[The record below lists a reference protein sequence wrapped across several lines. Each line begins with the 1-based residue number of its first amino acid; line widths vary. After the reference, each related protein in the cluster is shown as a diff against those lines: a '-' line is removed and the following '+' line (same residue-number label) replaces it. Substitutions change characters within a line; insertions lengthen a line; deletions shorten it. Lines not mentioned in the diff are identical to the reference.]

1 MTPSPVRPTSTHLI
15 PWIVAVGFAVLTAV
29 TYRHPVASPFL
40 FDDHPAIVANP
51 SIRDLGDLGAVLWP
65 SLPGGVTTS
74 GRPIGNLSFAID
86 YALWGLDPGAFRLTN
101 QVILCLSAFG
111 LFALVRSTLPLT
123 PLGRARPQATDLVAI
138 AIAAIWLVH
147 PLQTSVVS
155 SIVQRVE
162 SLCALF
168 YLMTLLAFVRSLG
181 SRRERLW
188 QAVSVGACLLGM
200 GTKEVMVTAP
210 VMVFFFDRTFLAGSF
225 AAAWR
230 SRRGYYLS
238 LAATWLLLAV
248 LVASTGGRGETA
260 GLGTIVSPWIYIIT
274 QGEVIL
280 RYVGLTFWPTG
291 LVFDYG
297 VGTVETFGEAAWSVA
312 LVAGMIA
319 ATIWALWRHP
329 MVGFVGLWFF
339 GILAPSSSV
348 VPIATQTMAEHRMHL
363 ALAAPIVAVVL
374 ALARWV
380 PIRLGVGVCCGV
392 VVVAASLQT
401 ARRTQDYASEIMIW
415 SDTVTKRPEN
425 GRARINLSIALAD
438 ARHFEEALV
447 QLDAALVNDPM
458 LTDAY
463 YHRGR
468 LLSQLGRTEAAVSD
482 YQQAIRLHPAHA
494 AAWNNLGRLRAERKD
509 PRDAEALFRR
519 AIGADSGYAEAHA
532 NLSLALLEQGRT
544 AEAIAA
550 ARTAVRLKPD
560 WAEGL
565 FRLGNALR
573 EGGQTVESR
582 QAYERAIASDPRHGE
597 AHQNLGNLRIEAG
610 QFMEALEHFRAALA
624 AEPALVAARRN
635 AVLILARA
643 GNLQA
648 ALVLAEQGLVI
659 RPGDPALA
667 ELAEDL
673 RREIR

>member
-1 MTPSPVRPTSTHLI
+1 MTPPPVRPTPAHLI
-15 PWIVAVGFAVLTAV
+15 PWIVAVGLAVLAAA

-111 LFALVRSTLPLT
+111 LFALVRSILPLT
-123 PLGRARPQATDLVAI
+123 PLGRARPQATDLAAI

-260 GLGTIVSPWIYIIT
+260 GLGTSVSPWIYILT
-274 QGEVIL
+274 QGEAIL
-280 RYVGLTFWPTG
+280 RYLGLTFWPTG

-297 VGTVETFGEAAWSVA
+297 VGAVESFGEAAWSVA
-312 LVAGMIA
+312 LVAGMVA

-329 MVGFVGLWFF
+329 MVGFLGLWFF

-363 ALAAPIVAVVL
+363 ALAAPVAAVAL

-380 PIRLGVGVCCGV
+380 PMRLGVAVCCGL
-392 VVVAASLQT
+392 VVAAWLQT
-401 ARRTQDYASEIMIW
+401 ARRVQDYASEIAIW
-415 SDTVTKRPEN
+415 TDTVAKRPEN

-438 ARHFEEALV
+438 AQRFAEALG

-458 LTDAY
+458 LTEAY

-468 LLSQLGRTEAAVSD
+468 LLSQMGRTEAAVGE
-482 YQQAIRLHPAHA
+482 YQQAIRLQPAHA
-494 AAWNNLGRLRAERKD
+494 AALNNLGRLRAERAEL
-509 PRDAEALFRR
+509 RDAEALYRR
-519 AIGADSGYAEAHA
+519 AIGVDPGYAEAHA
-532 NLSLALLEQGRT
+532 NLSLTLLEQGRT

-550 ARTAVRLKPD
+550 ARISVRLKPD
-560 WAEGL
+560 WAEGF

-573 EGGQTVESR
+573 EDGQTVESR
-582 QAYERAIASDPRHGE
+582 QAYERAIARDPLHGE

-610 QFMEALEHFRAALA
+610 QLQEALEHFRAALA
-624 AEPALVAARRN
+624 AEPGLVPARRN
-635 AVLILARA
+635 AILILARS

-648 ALVLAEQGLVI
+648 ALVLAEQGLGI
-659 RPGDPALA
+659 RPGDRELS